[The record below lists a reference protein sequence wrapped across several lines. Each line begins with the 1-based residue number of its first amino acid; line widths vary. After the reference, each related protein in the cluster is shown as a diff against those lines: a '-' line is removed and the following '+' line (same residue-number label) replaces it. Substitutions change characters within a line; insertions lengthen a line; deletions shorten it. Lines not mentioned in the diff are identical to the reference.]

1 MTWALRLGRHLVV
14 QRGVALKDLL
24 GGRSLGMHVG
34 NQVHRNLRPFGRGC
48 ALHDFRI
55 AGREGGTLIQSLA
68 NARRTTAGAFAMTV
82 R

>member
-1 MTWALRLGRHLVV
+1 
-14 QRGVALKDLL
+14 
-24 GGRSLGMHVG
+24 MHVG

-55 AGREGGTLIQSLA
+55 AGREVGTLIQSLA